1 MKKIF
6 LILTVISLSSC
17 SNMSADAQKVCE
29 LIPEI
34 IENTTELMKI
44 DTSVA
49 FGDVDEEAK
58 FKELQNELEE
68 IGEQVEAIISKY
80 DRNEF
85 VFFLLENCEAAKEL
99 KELGMGFDQ
108 VWGLEVIDDLE

>member
-29 LIPEI
+29 LLPEI
-34 IENTTELMKI
+34 KENTTEIMKI
-44 DTSVA
+44 GRSTA

-58 FKELQNELEE
+58 FKELQNKLEE
-68 IGEQVEAIISKY
+68 IGKQVDSIVSKY
-80 DRNEF
+80 DEDKF
-85 VFFLLENCEAAKEL
+85 AFFLLENCEGAKEL
-99 KELGMGFDQ
+99 KELGMGF
-108 VWGLEVIDDLE
+108 GSY